1 MPFNWQELEGRPSDE
16 SSSSSEDEEVW
27 REARRKRK
35 MAAAADDRPGEGSGE
50 RGRVEM
56 VAVSG
61 RAGTAR
67 EGQKG
72 ASLK

>member
-1 MPFNWQELEGRPSDE
+1 MSSNWQELEGRPSDE

-27 REARRKRK
+27 REVRRKRK
-35 MAAAADDRPGEGSGE
+35 MAAAADDRPGESSEG

-67 EGQKG
+67 EVQKG
-72 ASLK
+72 TSLK